1 MTTTNDSTEH
11 SHDLRLVTMHFD
23 EGVTAREF
31 ECSTCGWVWF
41 EAASRDG

>member
-1 MTTTNDSTEH
+1 MTAAGGTTEH
-11 SHDLRLVTMHFD
+11 THDLRLVTMHFD